1 MQSDEYEYYSDSSV
15 EEDNDQPIDVESIYK
30 DITDSFRET
39 IDNNPLYNDLSLSG
53 VIESR
58 IMVLSDLYDVITDRY
73 INDLDCSWFRFEL
86 DDLKEAIYSFAK
98 LLDDMETKYE
108 DLESSLDTGARYHVR
123 LFPSPL
129 DEYLNDTRREIVKDF
144 NEFISKNTWLVF
156 ESTQEK
162 VRKQLPLLDELKI
175 PEDLI

>member
-1 MQSDEYEYYSDSSV
+1 MQSSEYEYYSNSSV
-15 EEDNDQPIDVESIYK
+15 EDGNDQPSDIESIYK
-30 DITDSFRET
+30 DITDSFREI
-39 IDNNPLYNDLSLSG
+39 IDNTPLSNDSSLSEA
-53 VIESR
+53 IESR
-58 IMVLSDLYDVITDRY
+58 ITALTDLYDIMYDRY

-86 DDLKEAIYSFAK
+86 DDLKEAIYNFAK

-108 DLESSLDTGARYHVR
+108 DLEYSLDTGARYHVR

-144 NEFISKNTWLVF
+144 NEFISNSSWLVF
-156 ESTQEK
+156 VFMPEK